1 MFSQRIL
8 ILRLT
13 LFDNQT
19 HTILFAD
26 EKALPEP
33 HQAADERIHGVLPHR
48 EEEDR
53 RVEPRYPQRRDLQT
67 AWKKVGYFGSP
78 HISR

>member
-13 LFDNQT
+13 LFDNHT

-33 HQAADERIHGVLPHR
+33 HQAADERVHGVLPHR

-53 RVEPRYPQRRDLQT
+53 RAKP
-67 AWKKVGYFGSP
+67 
-78 HISR
+78 